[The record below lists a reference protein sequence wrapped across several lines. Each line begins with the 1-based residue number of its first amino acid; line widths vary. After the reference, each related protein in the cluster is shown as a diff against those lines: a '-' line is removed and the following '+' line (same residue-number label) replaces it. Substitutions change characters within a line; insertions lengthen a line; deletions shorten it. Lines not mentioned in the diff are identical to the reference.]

1 MLFRLV
7 LQIVIC
13 FFSFV
18 KKTGVYRKNQ
28 QGYTRQSLIAI
39 HERKRSRLNYW
50 KPFLSREISIVLVIA
65 WYIKIELL
73 RTKQLPSYITF
84 NGIDRVPSLTKN
96 IEKEASKVYSLMFK
110 NDDDVN
116 KFFFADTGNRTLDGK
131 LGKTKSFD
139 YDLNCYNAEI
149 VPKRGVSVSVPSVVS
164 ISTENMEPFKRIM
177 FRKYK
182 HVSSKESCLVKLEN
196 HFPHQNCLQPCIT
209 FYSKV
214 FQDAGGLTRRLDLE
228 GTASRDRIANMI
240 QNKEAQDKMEMER
253 KETMCVE
260 LQLGLA
266 RLHATRSPV
275 KSRPRKKIRATQN
288 PQRGSRSIQLHSIW
302 RAKIEHYISQNEEKD
317 RSGEEDH
324 LFSFPF
330 HTTDNS
336 LHSCATG
343 LVEFCPLNHEN
354 HIHDAMYGKK
364 NFASHTI
371 IDSASIRSLTPL
383 QQMNSNVFDFC
394 LSW

>member
-1 MLFRLV
+1 MGVTICVYRFDNAIMWLNGIFLVVFNEKKKLILTKKYFLSIRFQILYRSVQFYPYCIVVLFRLV

-110 NDDDVN
+110 NDDDVH

-131 LGKTKSFD
+131 IGKAKSFN

-149 VPKRGVSVSVPSVVS
+149 VPKRGLSDSVPSVVS
-164 ISTENMEPFKRIM
+164 ISTENMEPFKRIV

-182 HVSSKESCLVKLEN
+182 HISSKE
-196 HFPHQNCLQPCIT
+196 
-209 FYSKV
+209 Y
-214 FQDAGGLTRRLDLE
+214 R
-228 GTASRDRIANMI
+228 
-240 QNKEAQDKMEMER
+240 
-253 KETMCVE
+253 
-260 LQLGLA
+260 
-266 RLHATRSPV
+266 
-275 KSRPRKKIRATQN
+275 
-288 PQRGSRSIQLHSIW
+288 
-302 RAKIEHYISQNEEKD
+302 
-317 RSGEEDH
+317 
-324 LFSFPF
+324 
-330 HTTDNS
+330 
-336 LHSCATG
+336 
-343 LVEFCPLNHEN
+343 
-354 HIHDAMYGKK
+354 
-364 NFASHTI
+364 
-371 IDSASIRSLTPL
+371 
-383 QQMNSNVFDFC
+383 
-394 LSW
+394 